1 MVLVPAVWF
10 ALGRKRVWRYP
21 FDVDILVVLPF
32 AIDMAGNAANLY
44 DTIDW
49 WDDANHFVNWAI
61 LVTGFTLL
69 LERTSLPQ
77 RAIAGLGVG
86 FGAVAAIV
94 WELLEYETFIKH
106 SKELKTAYTDTLG
119 DLALGLGGSL
129 VAACGVAWVVS
140 RRRKPARDG

>member
-1 MVLVPAVWF
+1 MVIVPAVWF
-10 ALGRKRVWRYP
+10 ALGRKRGWRYP

-69 LERTSLPQ
+69 LERTNLPQ
-77 RAIAGLGVG
+77 QAIAGLGVG

-129 VAACGVAWVVS
+129 VAACGVTSVVS